1 MFMSLAIAAILPMIE
16 AYGVL
21 FTNAVSAILA
31 WGAFGYVEIHPPLLS
46 GWSCRILFVL
56 CFGRLLWF
64 TISCGDRLRAVV
76 DVGFST
82 ADNN

>member
-1 MFMSLAIAAILPMIE
+1 MSLSIAAILPMIE

-21 FTNAVSAILA
+21 FTNTAAAILA
-31 WGAFGYVEIHPPLLS
+31 WGAFGYVETHVCYLGGHVI
-46 GWSCRILFVL
+46 ILHVL
-56 CFGRLLWF
+56 HFNNRLLWL
-64 TISCGDRLRAVV
+64 TIRYGDRLRAVV